1 MTSHLSLVQRVTAEK
16 LNITEEA
23 MSHKLGEL
31 QRLLPNLL
39 QKMAVMGPDLLAQL
53 SADPSQLAEKLLQ
66 LKIIFPEAD
75 TSRMV
80 SNQISL
86 VLKADLQKVA
96 AAAEELRSILPNVNV
111 DK

>member
-1 MTSHLSLVQRVTAEK
+1 MGSKADSLSSLCKLLSDSTLVFVQRVTAEK

-23 MSHKLGEL
+23 MSQKLGEL

-39 QKMAVMGPDLLAQL
+39 QKMTVMGPDLLAQL
-53 SADPSQLAEKLLQ
+53 SADPSQLAGKLLQ

-80 SNQISL
+80 SNQISM
-86 VLKADLQKVA
+86 
-96 AAAEELRSILPNVNV
+96 S
-111 DK
+111 

>member
-1 MTSHLSLVQRVTAEK
+1 MTAEK

-23 MSHKLGEL
+23 MSQKLGEL

-39 QKMAVMGPDLLAQL
+39 QKMAVMGPDLLAQF
-53 SADPSQLAEKLLQ
+53 SADPSQLAGKLLQ

-86 VLKADLQKVA
+86 VLKADLQQVA

>member
-1 MTSHLSLVQRVTAEK
+1 MTAEK

-23 MSHKLGEL
+23 MSQKMGEL

-39 QKMAVMGPDLLAQL
+39 QKMAGMGPDLLAQL
-53 SADPSQLAEKLLQ
+53 SADPSKLAEKLMQ

-86 VLKADLQKVA
+86 VLQADLQNVA